1 MRRGPASFVGL
12 FSRVDR
18 RPFERSAQQIHTVA
32 SRMALADQC
41 IYSRE
46 HLLESEETVLLDLES
61 LRTEGL

>member
-1 MRRGPASFVGL
+1 MRQGPASFVGL

-32 SRMALADQC
+32 SGMALADQS

-46 HLLESEETVLLDLES
+46 HLLESKEIVLHDPES
-61 LRTEGL
+61 LRNEGL